1 MSEIPFLNPA
11 VLKQLDLPVPNREL
25 TPQVL
30 SPLNL
35 NTLEEPSRELLAYR
49 KLYGLHLLDCEH
61 WQGYVQMPLFRLHVQ
76 VFKPKLDKIQG
87 TVCLLHGYLEHSGI
101 YQPII
106 REILEQGFSVITY
119 DLPGHGLSNGSPAS
133 IQNFDHY
140 QQVLMAVYQYVKH
153 ADQLPKPWVGIGQS
167 TGGAIWM
174 HHLLE
179 YAEKDKT
186 QSSIGFYCFHH

>member
-101 YQPII
+101 YQP
-106 REILEQGFSVITY
+106 LFAKYLNKALVLLPTTY
-119 DLPGHGLSNGSPAS
+119 L
-133 IQNFDHY
+133 
-140 QQVLMAVYQYVKH
+140 VMV
-153 ADQLPKPWVGIGQS
+153 
-167 TGGAIWM
+167 
-174 HHLLE
+174 
-179 YAEKDKT
+179 
-186 QSSIGFYCFHH
+186 

>member
-1 MSEIPFLNPA
+1 MVTWSIAEFI
-11 VLKQLDLPVPNREL
+11 
-25 TPQVL
+25 
-30 SPLNL
+30 SPLFAKYL
-35 NTLEEPSRELLAYR
+35 NKALVLL
-49 KLYGLHLLDCEH
+49 
-61 WQGYVQMPLFRLHVQ
+61 P
-76 VFKPKLDKIQG
+76 
-87 TVCLLHGYLEHSGI
+87 T
-101 YQPII
+101 
-106 REILEQGFSVITY
+106 TY
-119 DLPGHGLSNGSPAS
+119 GHGLSNGSPAS

-186 QSSIGFYCFHH
+186 RSSIGFYCFLH

>member
-76 VFKPKLDKIQG
+76 VFKPKLDKIKEPY
-87 TVCLLHGYLEHSGI
+87 VYCMVIWSIAEFISPLFAKYLNKALVLLPTTYL
-101 YQPII
+101 
-106 REILEQGFSVITY
+106 VM
-119 DLPGHGLSNGSPAS
+119 
-133 IQNFDHY
+133 
-140 QQVLMAVYQYVKH
+140 V
-153 ADQLPKPWVGIGQS
+153 
-167 TGGAIWM
+167 
-174 HHLLE
+174 
-179 YAEKDKT
+179 
-186 QSSIGFYCFHH
+186 